1 MDKAPQNSLFT
12 AAAPVLGEVEA
23 KCRRAGMRWVIG
35 VDEVGR
41 GPLAGPVYA
50 AAVVLDLERLD
61 AEWIGLLDDSKKLS
75 PHQRER
81 AAEAIREGAV
91 AYSICARD
99 QQVIDEINIL
109 QATMRAMEEAI
120 VRVCEAMGERPDRIF
135 IDGNRP
141 VQSDL
146 PQETVIKGDGRS
158 FHIAAASIVAKVE
171 RDRLMVDLHER
182 WPEYNFA
189 SNKGY
194 GSREHRDAI
203 ALHGPCSLH
212 RLSFGGVREHVARL
226 RR

>member
-1 MDKAPQNSLFT
+1 MDDLQKNLFDAPE
-12 AAAPVLGEVEA
+12 PYLGDVEDR
-23 KCRRAGMRWVIG
+23 CRREGMRLVVG

-50 AAVVLDLERLD
+50 AAVVLDLGRLD
-61 AEWIGLLDDSKKLS
+61 EAWVGGLDDSKKLS
-75 PHQRER
+75 PTRREA
-81 AAEAIREGAV
+81 AAEAIRDGAI

-99 QQVIDEINIL
+99 ERVIDEINIL

-120 VRVCEAMGERPDRIF
+120 ADVCEALGTRPDRVF

-141 VQSDL
+141 VKIDL
-146 PQETVIKGDGRS
+146 PQETVIGGDGRS
-158 FHIAAASIVAKVE
+158 LHIAAASILAKVA

-203 ALHGPCSLH
+203 AVHGPCEAH
-212 RLSFGGVREHVARL
+212 RLSFGGVREHVERL